1 MDVIE
6 TSEQLTSRI
15 TRLKKKGTTIGF
27 VPTMGSLHL
36 GHLSLIEEAHK
47 KSDVVVVSIFV
58 NPTQFNSSD
67 DLKSYPRDLEKDI
80 KLLETTD
87 CELLFAP
94 SVKEIYPEQDHRIFD
109 FGQIDKVMEGRFR
122 PGHFNGV
129 AQVVSRLFQ
138 IVKPDKAFFGL
149 KDFQQIAVIREMVK
163 QLELGVDIAA
173 CPIVRESDG
182 LAMSSRNLLLQP
194 EKRKKAPI
202 IARSL
207 FESCIFAK
215 NHSVEETRNFV
226 IDAINGDKS
235 FEVEYF
241 DIVDGETL
249 QPVKNWKESICIV
262 GCIAVFAGEVR
273 LIDNVIYK
281 NSES

>member
-1 MDVIE
+1 MDVIA
-6 TSEQLTSRI
+6 TSEQLMQII
-15 TRLKKKGTTIGF
+15 TRLKLQGNSVGF
-27 VPTMGSLHL
+27 VPTMGSLHP

-58 NPTQFNSSD
+58 NPTQFNNPD
-67 DLKSYPRDLEKDI
+67 DLKSYPRDIEKDI

-87 CELLFAP
+87 CELLFVP
-94 SVKEIYPEQDHRIFD
+94 SVKDIYPEDDNRIFD
-109 FGQIDKVMEGRFR
+109 FGTIAEVMEGRFR

-138 IVKPDKAFFGL
+138 IVKPHHAFFGL
-149 KDFQQIAVIREMVK
+149 KDFQQIAIVRQMVK
-163 QLELGVDIAA
+163 QLELGVEIVA

-182 LAMSSRNLLLQP
+182 LAMSSRNQLLQP
-194 EKRKKAPI
+194 ERRKKAPI
-202 IARSL
+202 IAHSL
-207 FESCIFAK
+207 FDSCNFAQ

-226 IDAINGDKS
+226 IDAINSDKS
-235 FEVEYF
+235 FEIEYF
-241 DIVDGETL
+241 EIVDGETL
-249 QPVKNWKESICIV
+249 QPVENWKDSTYIV
-262 GCIAVFAGEVR
+262 GCLAVFAGEVR